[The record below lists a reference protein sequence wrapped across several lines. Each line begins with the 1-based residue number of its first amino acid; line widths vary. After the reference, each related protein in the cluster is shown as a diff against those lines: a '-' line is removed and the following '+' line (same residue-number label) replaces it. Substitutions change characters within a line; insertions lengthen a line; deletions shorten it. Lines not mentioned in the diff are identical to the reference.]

1 MESTEISVKQAFN
14 AMVQS
19 KSPLNRIPDKLN
31 MDGMEMDWGELR
43 QRILDAHKPIH
54 DHLLRW
60 DREQATIQG

>member
-1 MESTEISVKQAFN
+1 
-14 AMVQS
+14 MVQS

-43 QRILDAHKPIH
+43 QRILDAHKPIQ

-60 DREQATIQG
+60 DREQAIIQG